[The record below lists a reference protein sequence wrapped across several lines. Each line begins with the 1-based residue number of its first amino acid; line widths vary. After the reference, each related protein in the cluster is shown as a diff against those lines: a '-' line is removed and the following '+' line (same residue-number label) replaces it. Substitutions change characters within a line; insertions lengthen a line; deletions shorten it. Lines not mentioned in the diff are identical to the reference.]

1 VLEIKAFGNEYAI
14 LHKCSYKFEGPLDKV
29 KGVGPYCLINENGV
43 WKIDKI
49 LTRKYLGHYLGTH
62 SPLEVQSDTLGL
74 KKIIDARFEQTS
86 WR

>member
-1 VLEIKAFGNEYAI
+1 
-14 LHKCSYKFEGPLDKV
+14 
-29 KGVGPYCLINENGV
+29 
-43 WKIDKI
+43 
-49 LTRKYLGHYLGTH
+49 LGHYLGTY